1 MTYYKKKIVCQ
12 VAVVTGS
19 NRGIGLA
26 IAEGLADAWDG
37 DIFITSR
44 DEKKGKEV
52 CFSFADAGSLDIY
65 FMTVMKIIL
74 NENVISLGS
83 RDTSW
88 IHGNVWT

>member
-1 MTYYKKKIVCQ
+1 MICQ

-52 CFSFADAGSLDIY
+52 CFAFADLGSLDEFFDCVEYQDNHAQI
-65 FMTVMKIIL
+65 
-74 NENVISLGS
+74 VIGELL
-83 RDTSW
+83 R
-88 IHGNVWT
+88 